1 MTILKKDNE
10 DNKIVSSSKNKIVY
24 ITPSG
29 IKITRIKKDK

>member
-1 MTILKKDNE
+1 MSILEKDKE
-10 DNKIVSSSKNKIVY
+10 DNKIISSSKNKIVY